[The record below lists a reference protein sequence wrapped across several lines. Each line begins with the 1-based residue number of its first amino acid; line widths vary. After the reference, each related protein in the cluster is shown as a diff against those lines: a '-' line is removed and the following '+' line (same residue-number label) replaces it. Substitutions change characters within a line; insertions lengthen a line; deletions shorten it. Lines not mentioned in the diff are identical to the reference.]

1 MYQLKKH
8 EICCSCSVF
17 NLVYVRKY
25 WHIFTFSFIHLF
37 CFYKTFQLW
46 NWICSS
52 KEKKSYFPKK
62 NLCEVVTAEGNF
74 LSYKRH
80 V

>member
-8 EICCSCSVF
+8 EICCPCSVF

-25 WHIFTFSFIHLF
+25 SYIFTFSFIHLF

-52 KEKKSYFPKK
+52 KAFVK
-62 NLCEVVTAEGNF
+62 
-74 LSYKRH
+74 
-80 V
+80 